1 MKSSDEALR
10 DLFYRRERYY
20 IRRRRN
26 RKKHTLLLCLGVFFL
41 CAAAIS
47 RFHPQ
52 NTDDNS
58 QNMHVQLSEQSS
70 GYAISKTCGKAVQ
83 PNTDADILVINEFD
97 RAPSDACI
105 SCPIGDFQAMSKE
118 EVLSYFRLKM
128 NPSEMLP
135 EIELTEIDR
144 IHGFYAAKSG
154 DVFPRDQFTFVNS
167 DVGVKI
173 EIHLQAKGIPRVVL
187 CEDVL
192 NLPQRS
198 VIGDTSVCI
207 YHWVE
212 QAEDHFLAEFMT
224 ITGTGITIHTEN
236 CNVTAVCTLVRYF
249 LNQGQIK
256 VIELQPHAIQDDG
269 N

>member
-10 DLFYRRERYY
+10 ELFCRREQYY

-26 RKKHTLLLCLGVFFL
+26 RKKHILLLCLGAFFL

-52 NTDDNS
+52 KADGHP
-58 QNMHVQLSEQSS
+58 QNIQVQLSEQSS
-70 GYAISKTCGKAVQ
+70 GYAVSKTCGSAVQ
-83 PNTDADILVINEFD
+83 PDPDADILVINELD
-97 RAPSDACI
+97 GAPSDAGI
-105 SCPIGDFQAMSKE
+105 PSPIGDFQAMSKE
-118 EVLSYFRLKM
+118 EVLSHFRLKM

-154 DVFPRDQFTFVNS
+154 EAFPRDQFTFVNS
-167 DVGVKI
+167 DLGVKI
-173 EIHLQAKGIPRVVL
+173 EILLQAKGIPHIVL

-192 NLPQRS
+192 NLPQWS

-207 YHWVE
+207 CHWEE
-212 QAEDHFLAEFMT
+212 QAKNHFLAEFMT
-224 ITGTGITIHTEN
+224 STGTGITIHTEN
-236 CNVTAVCTLVRYF
+236 CDITAMCTLVRYF
-249 LNQGQIK
+249 LNQSQIK